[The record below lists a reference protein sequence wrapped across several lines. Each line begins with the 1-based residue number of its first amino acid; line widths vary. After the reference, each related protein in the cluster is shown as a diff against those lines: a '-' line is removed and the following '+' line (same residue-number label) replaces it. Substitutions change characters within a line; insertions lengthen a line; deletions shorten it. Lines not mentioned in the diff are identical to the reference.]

1 MLISLKLPHSHLQN
15 DVWTNVWASCDSV
28 KLTYKINHHIPIQF
42 MPPFKHTYDFPK
54 CMFLNRACKS
64 LHDLVPTKLFY
75 PISLCF
81 PPWFLHSTSTIPQT
95 WLARTALPFWHDFLP
110 PPLVSDSSESFRS
123 QSDVISTRKT
133 PMNTQKRLDIPVI
146 WSYSTIYLLC
156 IHFTLMT
163 LYTIEFTW

>member
-1 MLISLKLPHSHLQN
+1 MFELMSGHTVTLSSWHI
-15 DVWTNVWASCDSV
+15 
-28 KLTYKINHHIPIQF
+28 KLTIIFLYNLCHHSNILMIS
-42 MPPFKHTYDFPK
+42 PK
-54 CMFLNRACKS
+54 CVFLNRAYKS

-95 WLARTALPFWHDFLP
+95 WLACTALSFWHDFLP
-110 PPLVSDSSESFRS
+110 PPLVSDSSAPFRS

-133 PMNTQKRLDIPVI
+133 STSTEKRLDIPVI
-146 WSYSTIYLLC
+146 CSYSTIYLLF